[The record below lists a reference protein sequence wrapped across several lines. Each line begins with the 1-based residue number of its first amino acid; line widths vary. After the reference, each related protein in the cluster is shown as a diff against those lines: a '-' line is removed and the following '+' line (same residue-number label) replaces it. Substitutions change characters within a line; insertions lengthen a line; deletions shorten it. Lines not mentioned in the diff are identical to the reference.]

1 MDARALRHLRR
12 SPGAVVGACLLAAVG
27 GAAVA
32 APWLAPQPPALVRVQ
47 DRLLAPLTV
56 HDGTRHWLGTDALGR
71 DVLSRL
77 LVGARISLFVG
88 LTAVAIGG
96 IVGTAVGLISG
107 YYGSA
112 VDRVMMRF
120 GDMQLA
126 FPFVLLA
133 LAVMAVLGPGL
144 GNIIGVLGL
153 TSWVTYARVVRSE
166 VLSVRE
172 REYVQ
177 SARAMGASAAR
188 ILLVHALPNVVGT
201 AIVVATFSVAST
213 ILAEAGL
220 SFLGLGVGTG
230 TPTWGAMLADAREY
244 MTEAWWLTTFPGLG
258 ILVTVL
264 GVNLVGDWLRDY
276 LDPRLR

>member
-1 MDARALRHLRR
+1 MHMVRNFRR
-12 SPGAVVGACLLAAVG
+12 SPGAIAGALCLILVVGAAA
-27 GAAVA
+27 A
-32 APWLAPQPPALVRVQ
+32 APWLTPQSPTLVRVQ
-47 DRLLAPLTV
+47 DRLLRPLIV
-56 HDGTRHWLGTDALGR
+56 QGGIRHWLGTDPLGR

-88 LTAVAIGG
+88 LTAVVIGG
-96 IVGTAVGLISG
+96 SLGTIIGLVSG
-107 YYGSA
+107 YFGGWT
-112 VDRVMMRF
+112 DRIIMRV
-120 GDMQLA
+120 GDVQLA
-126 FPFVLLA
+126 FPFILLA

-172 REYVQ
+172 REFVQ
-177 SARAMGASAAR
+177 AARAMGAPVVR

-201 AIVVATFSVAST
+201 VMVVGTFSVAGT
-213 ILAEAGL
+213 ILSEAGL
-220 SFLGLGVGTG
+220 SFLGLGVGAS

-244 MTEAWWLTTFPGLG
+244 MTDAWWLTAFPGLA
-258 ILVTVL
+258 ILMTVL
-264 GVNLVGDWLRDY
+264 GVNLMGDWLRDY